1 MIFFNQFIMCVVK
14 WIQKHYLHV
23 PDFIISK
30 PALEPSSMF
39 GIIHCMQDNLQGV
52 EGGGFQG
59 DD

>member
-1 MIFFNQFIMCVVK
+1 MCVVK